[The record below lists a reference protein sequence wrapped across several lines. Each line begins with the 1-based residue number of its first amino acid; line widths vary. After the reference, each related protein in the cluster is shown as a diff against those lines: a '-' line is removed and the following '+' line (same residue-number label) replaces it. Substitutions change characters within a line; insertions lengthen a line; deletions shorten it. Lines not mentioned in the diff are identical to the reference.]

1 MEKFLKETSFI
12 STVYNEERSIQEFL
26 ESLKGQAAL
35 PGEIIIVD
43 GGSAD
48 NTFSLLKGFFDEWAR
63 KERSP
68 VCMLTE
74 DRDSRDGRKA
84 DKTAVMLISS
94 PGAGISRGRNIAIDK
109 ASGTFISVSD
119 AGCVLDPGWLKQ
131 INRGMEEDPGRI
143 NGGMNYPLCTG
154 MLQRLA
160 ALSIMPGLNETD
172 SENFMPSS
180 RNICF
185 RKSHWEDAG
194 GYPED
199 MDFGEDM
206 KFDFNLRNKG
216 YRLVFCP
223 RAAVYWKMRSSLDR
237 MFRQFFRYAK
247 GDALGGMYPLRHMI
261 RFASGALFLAVM
273 LCGIFL
279 SPLVFTAFLPL
290 VALYCYKAY
299 YRLFFRWEGNER
311 CRPQG
316 AARAAALV
324 LIPLLLVYIDSA
336 KVFGYIYGLFARRH

>member
-12 STVYNEERSIQEFL
+12 STVYNEERSIREFL
-26 ESLKGQAAL
+26 ESLKAQSAL

-43 GGSAD
+43 GGSSD
-48 NTFSLLKGFFDEWAR
+48 NTFSLLKGFFEEWAR
-63 KERSP
+63 KGQGP
-68 VCMLTE
+68 VYMLPE
-74 DRDSRDGRKA
+74 GRGRNGRKA
-84 DKTAVMLISS
+84 DKTAVRLISS

-119 AGCVLDPGWLKQ
+119 AGCVLDPGWLKE
-131 INRGMEEDPGRI
+131 INRKMDEDPSRI
-143 NGGMNYPLCTG
+143 NGGMNYPLCAG
-154 MLQRLA
+154 MLQRLT

-172 SENFMPSS
+172 SGNFMPSS

-185 RKSHWEDAG
+185 RKSQWEDAG

-199 MDFGEDM
+199 LDFGEDM
-206 KFDFNLRNKG
+206 KFDFNIRNKK
-216 YRLVFCP
+216 YRLAFCP
-223 RAAVYWKMRSSLDR
+223 RAAVYWKMRSRLDSI
-237 MFRQFFRYAK
+237 FRQFFRYAK
-247 GDALGGMYPLRHMI
+247 GDALGRMYPLRHMI

-279 SPLVFTAFLPL
+279 SPLIFTAFLPL
-290 VALYCYKAY
+290 GALYCHKAY

-316 AARAAALV
+316 AAKASALV